1 MFASYDAIKLK
12 TIEKNIIAN
21 KIHISTSNDCIVIVN
36 NERNILKASL
46 KFSLLLINQLKQKLV
61 NDIKSA
67 QQEHG
72 KERDL
77 RYDTKTTQSANL
89 PYHYSDSVATLP
101 TLDNLWRI

>member
-46 KFSLLLINQLKQKLV
+46 KFSLLLI
-61 NDIKSA
+61 
-67 QQEHG
+67 
-72 KERDL
+72 
-77 RYDTKTTQSANL
+77 
-89 PYHYSDSVATLP
+89 
-101 TLDNLWRI
+101 RIM